1 MNNMERERTNLRSP
15 TPQNQ
20 NLRQKAVSNLEI
32 DRRFIDRFSM
42 WDYVIESDRANT
54 KRSRLWPQVVQVT
67 KKKVTLGEFNMAF
80 LNQPFL
86 VTASFQCTIDL
97 LSQSCL
103 WATEDSVKLESF
115 HEARFNFFL
124 SSVEADPADFEV
136 VPGRGLVF

>member
-1 MNNMERERTNLRSP
+1 M
-15 TPQNQ
+15 
-20 NLRQKAVSNLEI
+20 
-32 DRRFIDRFSM
+32 
-42 WDYVIESDRANT
+42 IESDRANT

-115 HEARFNFFL
+115 HEVRFNFFL